1 MTEEYRVKKAIVE
14 ALSDKI
20 IDEIVKDLKKEEI
33 EVRSGLDK
41 DGIFRIEPSHNDSK
55 VVKYLIL
62 KLAEKRY
69 EFGIAMKKDP
79 EEW

>member
-1 MTEEYRVKKAIVE
+1 MTEEGRVKKAIAK

-20 IDEIVKDLKKEEI
+20 INEIVKDLKKEEI
-33 EVRSGLDK
+33 EVRTGLDK
-41 DGIFRIEPSHNDSK
+41 DGIFRIEPSHNDSE

-69 EFGIAMKKDP
+69 EYGMAMEKDP